1 MGNSKQKANR
11 LYNRHL
17 SEEIKNKL
25 INMSDSYPE
34 MKNWLISN
42 YGDVSRIISDM
53 INDLNKK
60 MKPSSSSSTQKFAF
74 YAYISGALQRMEIL
88 SKVGGIDRV
97 ELENCVYSWAWVYP
111 WFYPRTLMQIGLQ
124 R

>member
-1 MGNSKQKANR
+1 
-11 LYNRHL
+11 
-17 SEEIKNKL
+17 
-25 INMSDSYPE
+25 MSDSYPE

-42 YGDVSRIISDM
+42 YGGVSRIIYDM

-60 MKPSSSSSTQKFAF
+60 TKPSSSSSTQKFAF
-74 YAYISGALQRMEIL
+74 YAYISGALQRMERL

-111 WFYPRTLMQIGLQ
+111 
-124 R
+124 